1 MSIDFR
7 PLTPIRMADLFDG
20 RLERLGVR
28 QHHPERTLAPNEK
41 CLTDGLNNYLFV
53 YSNEKG
59 LVSSFTR
66 WMPNGDPK
74 YILQAICGEFDVDI
88 VSEHEP
94 QYWGFK
100 TQEEWDAAL
109 AKMAERDEQ
118 DFFNEVVKF
127 VRGESHNIR
136 SGTIGMDMAETAK
149 VLIAKNRDL
158 LNESKRPDLMKAV
171 KIIHEMTVAH
181 KGPPQA

>member
-1 MSIDFR
+1 MSIHFR

-41 CLTDGLNNYLFV
+41 CLTDGLKNYLFV

-100 TQEEWDAAL
+100 TQEEWDAAW

-127 VRGESHNIR
+127 VRGEAHDIKP
-136 SGTIGMDMAETAK
+136 GTIGMIQAEIAK
-149 VLIAKNRDL
+149 QLIAESPDL
-158 LNESKRPDLMKAV
+158 LAEHKRPDLIKAV
-171 KIIHEMTVAH
+171 NMIEDRNRRSLH
-181 KGPPQA
+181 